1 MSLLMDAL
9 KKAEEAKRAAGEN
22 RTGETPAPAELELAP
37 LDTPRIA
44 PSVDVPAKQTAPAS
58 GSPLPELAM
67 HIESVDAE
75 LAAVSTDNP
84 ARRPAFR
91 PHASPASGAG
101 ARTTSATGTASAFGR
116 ADTDRAAVRNAFSA
130 KQTSEPRSAL
140 WFILPIGC
148 LIAAGIGAYYWWQL
162 QAVSSGSLAIP
173 APSAA
178 NAIAQN
184 RPAPPV
190 APPAPPVPSNAAQPV
205 APLAQA
211 PVPAGEPPPATVAR
225 PVQSPTAVAATA
237 KPDARAS
244 SDTNKGRD
252 PIRSPQ
258 TKPAPAVPMPPSA
271 DSGNALRLTHNRPVS
286 QPTIEQAY
294 DALQAGHLEAA
305 QRAYQQVL
313 REDPKRTDALLG
325 LATIAARQGNV
336 ERAHSY
342 YLLALESD
350 PNDPTAQAGVIQT
363 RGQSDPAQSESRL
376 KTALANQP
384 DSPALLFALG
394 NLYARELRW
403 GEAQQ
408 AYFRAYSTEP
418 DNADFIFNLA
428 VSLDQL
434 HQDRLAAQYY
444 QMALNAA
451 DASGNPRA
459 AGFDRAQV
467 QKRIQELRP

>member
-22 RTGETPAPAELELAP
+22 RIGDTPASRELELAP
-37 LDTPRIA
+37 LDTPRTEA
-44 PSVDVPAKQTAPAS
+44 SADAPAKPATS
-58 GSPLPELAM
+58 AGVSPLPELSM

-75 LAAVSTDNP
+75 LAAVPTDNP
-84 ARRPAFR
+84 AKRPPYRANV
-91 PHASPASGAG
+91 APAGSNAT
-101 ARTTSATGTASAFGR
+101 RTMGGGGTASAFGST
-116 ADTDRAAVRNAFSA
+116 DPDRAAVRNVFSA
-130 KQTSEPRSAL
+130 KQASEPRSAL
-140 WFILPIGC
+140 WFILPIGGI
-148 LIAAGIGAYYWWQL
+148 IAACIGAYYWWQL
-162 QAVSSGSLAIP
+162 QAVSAGSLAIP
-173 APSAA
+173 APTATGTMTPH
-178 NAIAQN
+178 
-184 RPAPPV
+184 RPAQPPT
-190 APPAPPVPSNAAQPV
+190 PPAPTNQAQAP
-205 APLAQA
+205 APLAPA
-211 PVPAGEPPPATVAR
+211 PMPANEPPAASATK
-225 PVQSPTAVAATA
+225 PVLASSPVAAPP
-237 KPDARAS
+237 KPEARTEPEA
-244 SDTNKGRD
+244 NKAREQVR
-252 PIRSPQ
+252 PAQP
-258 TKPAPAVPMPPSA
+258 KPAPAMSA
-271 DSGNALRLTHNRPVS
+271 TPGLDNGNTLRLTHSRPAS

-313 REDPKRTDALLG
+313 RDDPKRTDALLG
-325 LATIAARQGNV
+325 LATIAARQGNA

-376 KTALANQP
+376 KTALASQP

-434 HQDRLAAQYY
+434 HQDKLAAQYY

-451 DASGNPRA
+451 DAVTNPRA
-459 AGFDRAQV
+459 VGFDRGQV